1 MDREHLARR
10 QTDNRN
16 EVTNWDAL
24 LGGRYQQQVTRPSA
38 PVIDAGSV
46 TNGNFGFRINGDRG
60 PDYTI
65 LASTN
70 LTSWA
75 PIFTS
80 NSPVLPYYWV
90 DTNSVAYPIRYYRTV
105 LGP

>member
-1 MDREHLARR
+1 MELA
-10 QTDNRN
+10 
-16 EVTNWDAL
+16 
-24 LGGRYQQQVTRPSA
+24 S
-38 PVIDAGSV
+38 I
-46 TNGNFGFRINGDRG
+46 TNGQLGFWINGDAG

-70 LTSWA
+70 LTSWS
-75 PIFTS
+75 PIFTIT
-80 NSPVLPYYWV
+80 SPSLPYFWV